1 MSAKEGEKEAEKE
14 GEKKDNNT
22 SQVGAHCSMND
33 LSCLCVP
40 FIGLFAVCFFF
51 QYVRLVCNGN
61 PSDGSHPLLAMMMQ
75 ICAIAKIIQFS
86 SRSLQESATTEEGSQ
101 DDKENTE

>member
-33 LSCLCVP
+33 LTCLCAP
-40 FIGLFAVCFFF
+40 FVGLFAVVSFSNMF
-51 QYVRLVCNGN
+51 VLVWNGN
-61 PSDGSHPLLAMMMQ
+61 PPTPGNDDAIVKLL
-75 ICAIAKIIQFS
+75 
-86 SRSLQESATTEEGSQ
+86 
-101 DDKENTE
+101 

>member
-22 SQVGAHCSMND
+22 SQVAAQWTIEHAH
-33 LSCLCVP
+33 VYQR
-40 FIGLFAVCFFF
+40 LFK
-51 QYVRLVCNGN
+51 Y
-61 PSDGSHPLLAMMMQ
+61 STTT
-75 ICAIAKIIQFS
+75 KWEFS
-86 SRSLQESATTEEGSQ
+86 SHSLQESATTEEGSQ